1 MSAPDPVSRFDSAG
15 ATHVG
20 LVRKLNEDA
29 WLARPDLGLWVVADG
44 MGGHA
49 AGDVASRMIVSALD
63 SIGQARGAAGLIAD
77 VKARLQGAH
86 DRLRAQTGGDRVM
99 GSTVVALIIAG
110 DRFVCLWAGDSRL
123 YLLRGGTLTQV
134 THDHSHVQDLVDAG
148 LLRAED
154 ADHHPQANVITRA
167 VGAAETLELEERS
180 SRLEPGDVLLLCSD
194 GLSRTVPEGEI
205 RDALA
210 NGPADATAPALIDL
224 ALQHGTRDNVSAV
237 VVRCPAGTGSGV
249 AADPAA
255 ADPAAADPGD
265 GDEEPTLPPAD
276 DKEDTRRLARG
287 TAGYGVVPP
296 GSATADGWASVGR
309 DADGDA
315 TLPPGTG
322 RTSDVAV
329 LAPDRQPSAVASS
342 EAAGGQSFAGYTV
355 LSKLGEG
362 AVAEAFQA
370 VAPDERIVALKILR
384 PEVAGHAAFVAR
396 FLGGAEAA
404 RRLDHPAIA
413 AVLDVGRNLERPYIA
428 TAFVDGLPLDQV
440 HGAGEPWP
448 LAAALAVARQIAEA
462 LAHAHEQD
470 VVHGGLKP
478 DNVLIDRDGRAVV
491 TDFAVPSV
499 DDAALSG
506 AASSGFIQ
514 GTPRYLSP
522 EQVHGRPA
530 DERSDLFALGVILY
544 HLLTGRAPFAA
555 ETLDDL
561 IDRIARHDPPPIAQ
575 LANDVPRGVVRIV
588 DQLLQK
594 APERR
599 PTSAAAVAQALA
611 REEKR
616 PAGSGDPLP
625 RWVPWAAVAAALAAA
640 VAVFAALAL

>member
-1 MSAPDPVSRFDSAG
+1 MSAPDPESRFDSAG
-15 ATHVG
+15 ATHIG

-29 WLARPDLGLWVVADG
+29 WLARPDLGLWAVADG

-63 SIGQARGAAGLIAD
+63 SIGQAGGAADLIAD
-77 VKARLQGAH
+77 VKAKLQDAH
-86 DRLRAQTGGDRVM
+86 DRLRAQTSGNRVM
-99 GSTVVALIIAG
+99 GSTVVALIIAD
-110 DRFVCLWAGDSRL
+110 DRFACLWAGDSRL

-148 LLRAED
+148 LLRPED

-167 VGAAETLELEERS
+167 VGAADTLDLDERS
-180 SRLEPGDVLLLCSD
+180 NRLEPGDVLLLCSD
-194 GLSRTVPEGEI
+194 GLSRTVPEEVI
-205 RDALA
+205 RAALA

-237 VVRCPAGTGSGV
+237 VVRCSAGVGSGV
-249 AADPAA
+249 QADPAA
-255 ADPAAADPGD
+255 ADADD
-265 GDEEPTLPPAD
+265 GDEEPTLPPAGD
-276 DKEDTRRLARG
+276 EEDTRRFARG
-287 TAGYGVVPP
+287 TAGYRVVPP
-296 GSATADGWASVGR
+296 GSATADAWASVGR

-315 TLPPGTG
+315 TLPPGIG
-322 RTSDVAV
+322 RSSDMAA

-342 EAAGGQSFAGYTV
+342 EAADGQSFAGYTI

-362 AVAEAFQA
+362 AVAEVFQA

-384 PEVAGHAAFVAR
+384 PEVADHAAFVSR

-413 AVLDVGRNLERPYIA
+413 AVLDVGRNLKRPYIA
-428 TAFVDGLPLDQV
+428 TAFVDGQPLDQV
-440 HGAGEPWP
+440 HGACEPWP

-462 LAHAHEQD
+462 LAHAHAQD

-478 DNVLIDRDGRAVV
+478 DNVLIGRDGRAVV

-506 AASSGFIQ
+506 SASSGFVQ

-544 HLLTGRAPFAA
+544 HLLTGRAPFEA

-561 IDRIARHDPPPIAQ
+561 IDRIARRDPPPIPQ
-575 LANDVPRGVVRIV
+575 LADDVPRGVVRIV

-599 PTSAAAVAQALA
+599 PASAAAVAQALA

-616 PAGSGDPLP
+616 LAGSSDPLP
-625 RWVPWAAVAAALAAA
+625 GWVPWAAVAAALAAA